1 MLKILF
7 MGTPDF
13 AAVSLKAL
21 IEDENSEVAAVFTQP
36 DRPSGRGMST
46 VFCPVKKIALEHDI
60 PVFQPQKMR
69 DGSAADLVRQINP
82 DIIVV
87 VAFGRIL
94 PDEIIYY
101 PKYGSVNIHASLLP
115 KYRGSSPIQWSVIN
129 GDEVTGVTSMYMAT
143 DMDTGD
149 LIYQAETSVGEYE
162 TSGELSERLSVMGAE
177 LLLRTLR
184 DIEAGIAPRV
194 PQDHGK
200 ATYVSML
207 DKSICPI
214 DWNEPARKIIKK
226 IYGLQPWPVAVTV
239 LAGKELKI
247 FGAAYG
253 LNADGSEPGTVLKA
267 DTSGIEVAC
276 GLGQSVLIK
285 ELQAPGKKRMAAAAY
300 LNGCRI
306 AAGTDKCC

>member
-1 MLKILF
+1 

-115 KYRGSSPIQWSVIN
+115 KYRG
-129 GDEVTGVTSMYMAT
+129 
-143 DMDTGD
+143 
-149 LIYQAETSVGEYE
+149 
-162 TSGELSERLSVMGAE
+162 
-177 LLLRTLR
+177 
-184 DIEAGIAPRV
+184 
-194 PQDHGK
+194 
-200 ATYVSML
+200 
-207 DKSICPI
+207 
-214 DWNEPARKIIKK
+214 
-226 IYGLQPWPVAVTV
+226 
-239 LAGKELKI
+239 
-247 FGAAYG
+247 
-253 LNADGSEPGTVLKA
+253 
-267 DTSGIEVAC
+267 
-276 GLGQSVLIK
+276 
-285 ELQAPGKKRMAAAAY
+285 
-300 LNGCRI
+300 
-306 AAGTDKCC
+306 